1 MQKYLG
7 GKGWVWPEIADIEEY
22 QEIKS
27 TMKEP
32 LVISTRNTG
41 RYRVPELDSIWEID
55 RLM

>member
-1 MQKYLG
+1 MKKYAG
-7 GKGWVWPEIADIEEY
+7 GKGWVWPEFADIEEY

-32 LVISTRNTG
+32 SVISTRNTG
-41 RYRVPELDSIWEID
+41 QFRVPERESIWEID